1 MKTTFTDKNG
11 NPLRGA
17 ALQSKLIAE
26 AKKNP
31 FSDCPE
37 LVEYLEDSSP
47 EEVRIISE
55 TIIAEGRKQLARRN
69 GIERLVSITTAATSV
84 SFLAGFI
91 VLLARPQYVG
101 MGMFLG
107 AGIGA
112 TISTTRLL
120 DE

>member
-11 NPLRGA
+11 KPLRGA

-37 LVEYLEDSSP
+37 LVEYLEDSSL

-55 TIIAEGRKQLARRN
+55 TIIAEGRKQLTRRN
-69 GIERLVSITTAATSV
+69 GIERTISTAATATSV

-91 VLLARPQYVG
+91 VLLVRPQYVG

-112 TISTTRLL
+112 TASTARRFNR
-120 DE
+120 